1 MLTRQRII
9 EKDRPQLPATDYPR
23 RAAGTCPSPAE
34 NFVFTFPVASEQPHL
49 QSGLRDAPRVEMPGV
64 SESK

>member
-1 MLTRQRII
+1 LKKTDHNCPLQITRAVPP
-9 EKDRPQLPATDYPR
+9 EDAT
-23 RAAGTCPSPAE
+23 SPAE